1 MIGEADALQ
10 LRYTVEDMLQQVAED
25 IILPR
30 YQSLS
35 DNQIKTKSSPDDLV
49 TIADEEAEKE
59 LTKRLTTLKPGSSVV
74 GEEGAAADPSILGR
88 LAQPGSVW
96 VIDPIDGTGNFVAG
110 YAAFAVVVALVEDG
124 ETVMGWMHEPLE
136 SRSLWA
142 ARGRGAWIGEY
153 RQTLDSTAETD
164 LSAMAASLYHR
175 AFKPALKS
183 FSRTSRIGSAAH
195 EYWALAENR
204 VQVSCFSRLKPWD
217 HAAGVLIH
225 EEAGGYSAMTDGT
238 PYNPADQNKRGIL
251 SAPSKAV
258 WDKVHALAN
267 KAHF

>member
-1 MIGEADALQ
+1 MIGEMDALQ
-10 LRYTVEDMLQQVAED
+10 LRHAVEDLIRQVSKD

-30 YQSLS
+30 YQTLT
-35 DNQIKTKSSPDDLV
+35 DNQIKTKSSPGDLV
-49 TIADEEAEKE
+49 TVADEEAEQE
-59 LTKRLTTLKPGSSVV
+59 LTERLQALRPGSSVV
-74 GEEGAAADPSILGR
+74 GEEAAAADPSVLDR
-88 LAQPGSVW
+88 LAQPGAVW

-136 SRSLWA
+136 ARSLWA
-142 ARGRGAWIGEY
+142 ARGRGAWLGEY
-153 RQTLDSTAETD
+153 RQTLDSTEESD
-164 LSAMAASLYHR
+164 LSAMAAALYHR
-175 AFKPALKS
+175 AFKPAVKS

-238 PYNPADQNKRGIL
+238 PYNPADQDKRGIL

-258 WDKVHALAN
+258 WENVHALAD
-267 KAHF
+267 KGYF

>member
-10 LRYTVEDMLQQVAED
+10 LRHAVENVIQRVAED

-30 YQSLS
+30 YQTLT
-35 DNQIKTKSSPDDLV
+35 DNQIKTKTNPADLV
-49 TIADEEAEKE
+49 TIADVEAEKA
-59 LTKRLTTLKPGSSVV
+59 LTTQLQALKPGSLVV
-74 GEEGAAADPSILGR
+74 GEEAAAADPSVLDR
-88 LAQPGSVW
+88 LAQPGSIW

-110 YAAFAVVVALVEDG
+110 YAAFAVVIALVEDG

-136 SRSLWA
+136 ARSLWA
-142 ARGRGAWIGEY
+142 ARGRGAWIGAY
-153 RQTLDSTAETD
+153 RQTLDSTEETD
-164 LSAMAASLYHR
+164 LSGMAASLYHR

-225 EEAGGYSAMTDGT
+225 EEAGGYSAMIDGT
-238 PYNPADQNKRGIL
+238 PYNPAVQNNRGIL
-251 SAPSKAV
+251 SAPSKTV
-258 WDKVHALAN
+258 WEKVHALAD